1 MEYWIIKYTQLWKT
15 ADLRSK
21 ILDMPQG
28 SIVKAIDWIPDGDF
42 AYVYF
47 QTAPKRYEGWV
58 LKDYIE
64 PLLYVNEEE
73 VEIEDKTI
81 NEQDLNQYIVW
92 DGKTQYN
99 LCGELCIAQ
108 TFGVSLKTLLTNWQA
123 DPTSYYNRI
132 FHRGQSRTTGPGD
145 LANMALC
152 LSIPFAWMPLTVL
165 LRDERTGRTLVS
177 PGRLQKLIQDRWK
190 ITVGVSIER
199 KYGRLRSSGIRHWV
213 NILAVT
219 PYGPDNA
226 IVLVYNPVSNRPE
239 WYSWYEFTQ
248 SMKTPYGVSIRLEE
262 KTHE

>member
-1 MEYWIIKYTQLWKT
+1 MKYWIIRYTQLWKT
-15 ADLRSK
+15 AASHYK
-21 ILDMPQG
+21 ILDMPVG
-28 SIVKAIDWIPDGDF
+28 SIVSTIDWTPDGDYV
-42 AYVYF
+42 YVYF
-47 QTAPKRYEGWV
+47 QTASKKYEGWV

-73 VEIEDKTI
+73 VEIENKTI
-81 NEQDLNQYIVW
+81 NEQDLNQYMIW
-92 DGKTQYN
+92 EGKTQYN

-108 TFGVSLKTLLTNWQA
+108 TFGVTLETLLSSWKA
-123 DPTSYYNRI
+123 EPTSYYNRI
-132 FHRGQSRTTGPGD
+132 FYRGQSRTTGPGD
-145 LANMALC
+145 LANMALF
-152 LSIPFAWMPLTVL
+152 LSIQFAWMPLTTL

-219 PYGPDNA
+219 PDGPENA
-226 IVLVYNPVSNRPE
+226 TVLVYNPASNRQE

-248 SMKTPYGVSIRLEE
+248 SMRTPYGVSIRLGE
-262 KTHE
+262 KTNE